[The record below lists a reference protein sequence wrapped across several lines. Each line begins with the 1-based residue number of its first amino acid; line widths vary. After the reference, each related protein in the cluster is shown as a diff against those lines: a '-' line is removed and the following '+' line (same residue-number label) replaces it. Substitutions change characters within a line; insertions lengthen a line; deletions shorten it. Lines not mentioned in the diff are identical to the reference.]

1 MRGDDQRT
9 GNLFAYV
16 NIEERIRPNHP
27 LRPVKALVDEVLG
40 NLSQD
45 FDRLYG
51 TRGRPSI
58 PPEMLLRAMVL
69 QAVYSIRSERQLME
83 RMEFDLLLRW
93 FVGLGMDDP
102 VWNHSTFSKNRDRL
116 LDGDIAAR
124 FLSEVLAC
132 LSRQALPQVKRLL
145 SNEHF
150 SVDGTLIDAWA
161 SMKSFKEHA
170 VSDDT
175 DTTDGDGDHSGGR
188 NSYVDFRGKRRSNQT
203 HASTTDPDARLYRKG
218 PGHAARLCYL
228 GHGLMENRSGLIV
241 DTRFT
246 PMSGRAERQAARHLP
261 AAGRPELPDQSTH
274 PQTDRR
280 ALWLDESGWTD
291 GPSQVARTCKDG
303 LSAQAGPAVHLQRSG
318 QQLGPA
324 ARFVGGAVMS
334 GPVTGT
340 AVVSWRITGA
350 DGWTVAQRQSARMD
364 GKTVMHGPY
373 PPSRQMLQ
381 QPVKRISLFFIA
393 YFFLVQIFR
402 LVFQLVQPIPKLHTP
417 LQQAVQ
423 LFSVAL
429 CNHPRWSTI
438 STDQSWSQ

>member
-16 NIEERIRPNHP
+16 NIEARIRPNHP

-124 FLSEVLAC
+124 FLSAL
-132 LSRQALPQVKRLL
+132 LALPQVKRLL

-161 SMKSFKEHA
+161 SMKSFKAHA
-170 VSDDT
+170 VSDGT

-188 NSYVDFRGKRRSNQT
+188 NAYVDFRGKRRSNQT
-203 HASTTDPDARLYRKG
+203 HASTTDPDAKLYRKG

-246 PMSGRAERQAARHLP
+246 LVSGRAERQAAREMI
-261 AAGRPELPDQSTH
+261 ASRAGRSRRVTLGADRGYDTAEFVAEL
-274 PQTDRR
+274 R
-280 ALWLDESGWTD
+280 ALNVVAHVAQNTRGRRSAIDDRTTRHQSYRISQRIRKRIEEHFGWMKAVGPMGRAKLRGRAKMAWLFTFSAAVSNLVRL
-291 GPSQVARTCKDG
+291 PG
-303 LSAQAGPAVHLQRSG
+303 LSAA
-318 QQLGPA
+318 
-324 ARFVGGAVMS
+324 
-334 GPVTGT
+334 
-340 AVVSWRITGA
+340 
-350 DGWTVAQRQSARMD
+350 
-364 GKTVMHGPY
+364 
-373 PPSRQMLQ
+373 PS
-381 QPVKRISLFFIA
+381 
-393 YFFLVQIFR
+393 
-402 LVFQLVQPIPKLHTP
+402 
-417 LQQAVQ
+417 
-423 LFSVAL
+423 
-429 CNHPRWSTI
+429 
-438 STDQSWSQ
+438 

>member
-27 LRPVKALVDEVLG
+27 LRPIKALVDEVLG

-124 FLSEVLAC
+124 FLSAL
-132 LSRQALPQVKRLL
+132 LALPQVKRLL

-170 VSDDT
+170 VSDGT

-203 HASTTDPDARLYRKG
+203 HTSTTDPDAKLYRKG

-246 PMSGRAERQAARHLP
+246 LVSGRAERQAAREMIASRAGRSRRVTLGADRGYDTAEFVAELRALNVVAHVAQNTRGRRSAIDERTTRHLP
-261 AAGRPELPDQSTH
+261 AAGRPGLPDQSTH

-303 LSAQAGPAVHLQRSG
+303 LAVHLQRSG

-334 GPVTGT
+334 VPVIGT
-340 AVVSWRITGA
+340 TVVSWRITGA
-350 DGWTVAQRQSARMD
+350 DGWTVAQRQSARMHTVSFILVC
-364 GKTVMHGPY
+364 GKPLYGPNMTA
-373 PPSRQMLQ
+373 PSS
-381 QPVKRISLFFIA
+381 SLPGN
-393 YFFLVQIFR
+393 R
-402 LVFQLVQPIPKLHTP
+402 
-417 LQQAVQ
+417 
-423 LFSVAL
+423 
-429 CNHPRWSTI
+429 
-438 STDQSWSQ
+438 

>member
-1 MRGDDQRT
+1 MRGNDQRT

-27 LRPVKALVDEVLG
+27 LRPVKALVDAVLG

-124 FLSEVLAC
+124 FLSAL
-132 LSRQALPQVKRLL
+132 LALPQVKRLL

-161 SMKSFKEHA
+161 SMKSFKPHA
-170 VSDDT
+170 VSDGT
-175 DTTDGDGDHSGGR
+175 DTTDSDGDHSGGR

-203 HASTTDPDARLYRKG
+203 HASTTDPDAKLYRKG

-246 PMSGRAERQAARHLP
+246 LVSGRAERQAAREMI
-261 AAGRPELPDQSTH
+261 ASRAGRSRRVTLGADRGYDTAEFVAEL
-274 PQTDRR
+274 R
-280 ALWLDESGWTD
+280 ALNVVAHVAQNTRGRRSAIDERTTRHHGYRISQRIRKRIEEHFGWMKAVGPMGRAKVRGRAKMAWLFTFSAAVSNLVRL
-291 GPSQVARTCKDG
+291 PG
-303 LSAQAGPAVHLQRSG
+303 LSAA
-318 QQLGPA
+318 
-324 ARFVGGAVMS
+324 
-334 GPVTGT
+334 
-340 AVVSWRITGA
+340 
-350 DGWTVAQRQSARMD
+350 
-364 GKTVMHGPY
+364 
-373 PPSRQMLQ
+373 PS
-381 QPVKRISLFFIA
+381 
-393 YFFLVQIFR
+393 
-402 LVFQLVQPIPKLHTP
+402 
-417 LQQAVQ
+417 
-423 LFSVAL
+423 
-429 CNHPRWSTI
+429 
-438 STDQSWSQ
+438 

>member
-27 LRPVKALVDEVLG
+27 LRLVKALIDEVLG

-58 PPEMLLRAMVL
+58 PPEMLLRTMVL

-124 FLSEVLAC
+124 FLSAL
-132 LSRQALPQVKRLL
+132 LALPQVKRLL

-170 VSDDT
+170 GSDDT

-228 GHGLMENRSGLIV
+228 GRRSAI
-241 DTRFT
+241 DDRTT
-246 PMSGRAERQAARHLP
+246 RHLP

-291 GPSQVARTCKDG
+291 GPSQVTRTCKDG
-303 LSAQAGPAVHLQRSG
+303 LSAQAGLAVHLQRRG

-324 ARFVGGAVMS
+324 ARFVGGAIMS

-340 AVVSWRITGA
+340 AVVTWRITGA
-350 DGWTVAQRQSARMD
+350 DGWTVAQRQSARMA
-364 GKTVMHGPY
+364 GKTLMHGPY
-373 PPSRQMLQ
+373 PPSR
-381 QPVKRISLFFIA
+381 
-393 YFFLVQIFR
+393 
-402 LVFQLVQPIPKLHTP
+402 
-417 LQQAVQ
+417 
-423 LFSVAL
+423 
-429 CNHPRWSTI
+429 
-438 STDQSWSQ
+438 